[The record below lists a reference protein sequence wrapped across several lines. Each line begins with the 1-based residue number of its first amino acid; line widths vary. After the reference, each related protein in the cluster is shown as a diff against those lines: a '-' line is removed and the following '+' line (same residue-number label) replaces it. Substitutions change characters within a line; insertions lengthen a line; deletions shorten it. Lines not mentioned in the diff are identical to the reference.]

1 VSDVRPPRRRS
12 LLAARRVAADVL
24 GTPVCDP
31 NMRRLHASWFV
42 RNACAKI
49 SDEFEQHAR
58 ENRHFGLMMPS
69 ERLE

>member
-1 VSDVRPPRRRS
+1 MR
-12 LLAARRVAADVL
+12 LAADVL

-42 RNACAKI
+42 RIARAKI
-49 SDEFEQHAR
+49 PMNLSNTPR
-58 ENRHFGLMMPS
+58 ENRHFGLMMSS

>member
-1 VSDVRPPRRRS
+1 MR
-12 LLAARRVAADVL
+12 LAADVL

-42 RNACAKI
+42 RIARAKI
-49 SDEFEQHAR
+49 PMNLS
-58 ENRHFGLMMPS
+58 NTPGKIGTFGLMMPS

>member
-1 VSDVRPPRRRS
+1 MR
-12 LLAARRVAADVL
+12 LAADVL

-42 RNACAKI
+42 RIARAKI
-49 SDEFEQHAR
+49 PMNFAQHAR